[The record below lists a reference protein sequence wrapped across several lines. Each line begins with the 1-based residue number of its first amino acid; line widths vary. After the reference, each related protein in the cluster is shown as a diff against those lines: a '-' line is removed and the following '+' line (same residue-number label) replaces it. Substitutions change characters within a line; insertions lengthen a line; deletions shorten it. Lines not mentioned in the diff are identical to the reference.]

1 MGMDCLFCKII
12 AGDIPGDPMFQDDLV
27 YAFADIRP
35 QAPRHLLVLP
45 RKHIPSLAH
54 TNPEDAS
61 LLGHLL
67 EVTADIAKREGL
79 TRGYR
84 VVINSGSDGGQ
95 TVEHL
100 HIHLLGGRAM
110 HWPPG

>member
-1 MGMDCLFCKII
+1 MADCLFCKII
-12 AGDIPGDPMFQDDLV
+12 AGDIPSEPVFQDDLV

-35 QAPRHLLVLP
+35 QAPIHVLVLP

-54 TNPEDAS
+54 TNREDAA
-61 LLGHLL
+61 LLGYLL
-67 EVTADIAKREGL
+67 GVAADIAKREGL
-79 TRGYR
+79 TRGFR
-84 VVINSGSDGGQ
+84 IVINSGNDGGQ
-95 TVEHL
+95 TVDHL